1 MYTFITRH
9 THTHLLVFFPSHLR
23 TRCIHEEKKDIL
35 LLGHSV
41 HMYAKSLSSVQP
53 FAALWTIA
61 LQVSL
66 SMGFTR
72 QEYCSG
78 LPCPPAGDCP
88 TPGIEPVTPE
98 APASQVGSLLLSH
111 RGSPSDH
118 NTVAKFGN
126 FNIVMIFLSNE
137 TLSLNLGS
145 SLSTIQ
151 IP

>member
-1 MYTFITRH
+1 MYTFITGH

-41 HMYAKSLSSVQP
+41 HMYAKSLSRVQP

-78 LPCPPAGDCP
+78 LSCPPPGDLPDPEVKP
-88 TPGIEPVTPE
+88 TSLISPALASRCFTTSTTWKGQQLQRSSPKKLEVQASHWAPQPGDP
-98 APASQVGSLLLSH
+98 SL
-111 RGSPSDH
+111 
-118 NTVAKFGN
+118 
-126 FNIVMIFLSNE
+126 E
-137 TLSLNLGS
+137 
-145 SLSTIQ
+145 
-151 IP
+151 